1 MLKFADR
8 KFWIFDMDGTLTVA
22 AHDFGA
28 IREELGL
35 PPGLPI
41 LEQISGMPEAR
52 AKDLLARLDG
62 IEMKIARR
70 ARPHPGARELL
81 EDLTRRGV
89 RLGIVT
95 RNSHAIALETLH
107 RCGLAGFFRPE
118 FILGRETCDPKPSPD
133 GIRRLLERWKAS
145 PAEAVMVG
153 DYLFDIQ
160 SGREAGTATIYVGE
174 AEKNAWSAGADARA
188 ADLHEVRRL
197 LEAGA

>member
-1 MLKFADR
+1 MLRLADR

-22 AHDFGA
+22 AHDFDA
-28 IREELGL
+28 IRTELGL
-35 PPGLPI
+35 PPGRPI
-41 LEQISGMPEAR
+41 LEQISGMSAER

-62 IEMKIARR
+62 IETEIARR

-81 EDLTRRGV
+81 EDLTRRGA

-95 RNSHAIALETLH
+95 RNSHAIALETLR
-107 RCGLAGFFRPE
+107 RCGLSGFFLPE
-118 FILGRETCDPKPSPD
+118 FILGREACDPKPSPD
-133 GIRRLLERWKAS
+133 GIRRLLETWKAS
-145 PAEAVMVG
+145 PSEAVMVG

-174 AEKNAWSAGADARA
+174 AEKNEWSAGADARA
-188 ADLHEVRRL
+188 ADLNEVRNL